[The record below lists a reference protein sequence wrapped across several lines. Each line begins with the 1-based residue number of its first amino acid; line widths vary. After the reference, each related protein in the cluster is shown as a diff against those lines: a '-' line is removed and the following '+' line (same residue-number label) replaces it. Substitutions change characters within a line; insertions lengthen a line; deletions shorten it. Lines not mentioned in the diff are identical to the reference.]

1 VTPTFYLDE
10 DVALALTGML
20 QELGHAA
27 THTHAEA
34 MDRSRDYQQLLH
46 AATRTWVLVTHN
58 ARDFRLLH
66 GAWRTWSHEW
76 GVPHRH
82 GGILIVEQLP
92 PPGTPRSHKQSM
104 LLPVAPRPH
113 STICFLS
120 GRTGQVGNPFAHK
133 RQDCV

>member
-1 VTPTFYLDE
+1 MTPTFYLDE
-10 DVALALTGML
+10 DVAIALTRML

-27 THTHAEA
+27 THTHAES

-66 GAWRTWSHEW
+66 GAWRTWAHEW
-76 GVPHRH
+76 GVSHQH

-92 PPGTPRSHKQSM
+92 PPRHSEIAQAIDVFARNPTTIFDNLLFEWTHRSSWQ
-104 LLPVAPRPH
+104 PFRP
-113 STICFLS
+113 
-120 GRTGQVGNPFAHK
+120 
-133 RQDCV
+133 